1 MIQHRTVPKPSR
13 RRLATS
19 PHVRGAA
26 RDLDAVDTAT
36 FALHATFRKALR
48 EFLRFSE
55 RAAHEAGL
63 TPMQHQL
70 LLAIAGSREGWLS
83 VGDIA
88 RELIIQPHSAVGLVE
103 RAAARGLVHKEADPA
118 DHRRV
123 RVRLQPRGQALIE
136 RLTRAHRR
144 ELRRLWDRIPGPR

>member
-1 MIQHRTVPKPSR
+1 MIRHRTVPKPSR
-13 RRLATS
+13 RGLATS
-19 PHVRGAA
+19 SRIRWSTGNPSV
-26 RDLDAVDTAT
+26 VDTAT
-36 FALHATFRKALR
+36 FALHANFRKALR

-55 RAAHEAGL
+55 RAAREAGL

-88 RELIIQPHSAVGLVE
+88 RELMIQPHSAVGLVE
-103 RAAARGLVHKEADPA
+103 RAATRGLVQKEADPA

-123 RVRLQPRGQALIE
+123 RVRLQPRGKALIE